1 MCRRYSIIITSFVL
15 SLSIKIIR
23 SPLLR
28 AHRNGTLRACSRAG
42 THAVAPVRMLL
53 LLLGLHRSPLSLRD
67 LLCCSSRLLLPGNE
81 FCSLRGRILSSGL
94 TSYDRRA
101 PRMFPSPGFSERDRD
116 PRSLFENTP
125 VVSWKILRRRRW
137 RPLPKNA
144 SAVHSSLRLLPLLL
158 STFLTNLS

>member
-28 AHRNGTLRACSRAG
+28 ALRNATFRACSRAG
-42 THAVAPVRMLL
+42 TVAAAAVAA
-53 LLLGLHRSPLSLRD
+53 LHRSPLSLRD

-101 PRMFPSPGFSERDRD
+101 PRVFPSPGFSERDRD

-158 STFLTNLS
+158 LTFLPNLS